1 MLHSIRRSGVRT
13 LCAVLALLF
22 AGCYSFAGGGLPPHI
37 KSVAVVPFDNETSAS
52 TLQSELTNQMR
63 REVENRLGL
72 RAASQNKA
80 DAIVRGRIVR
90 YEADIPV
97 AYSADPTQSTTSAE
111 RKLQITVDIAIV
123 DQSSGRTLWEQKGLT
138 RDGTYAEGAEESG
151 RRQAI
156 EKIVNDV
163 VAGAQSQW

>member
-13 LCAVLALLF
+13 FCAVLSLLF
-22 AGCYSFAGGGLPPHI
+22 AGCYSFAGGGLPSHI

-52 TLQSELTNQMR
+52 MLQGELTNQMR
-63 REVENRLGL
+63 RDVENRLGL
-72 RAASQNKA
+72 RAAAQNKA

-97 AYSADPTQSTTSAE
+97 AYSADPTTTTTSAE
-111 RKLQITVDIAIV
+111 RKLQITVDIEIV
-123 DQSSGRTLWEQKGLT
+123 DQSSGRTLWSQKGLT
-138 RDGTYAEGAEESG
+138 RDGTYAEGAEDSG